1 MSDAGDPPR
10 TGPDPSS
17 QAIPRTGWT
26 PKGVQAE
33 GRQGGDGPS
42 DAERDALAAE
52 YVLGTL
58 EAWQS
63 RAVER
68 AMRTDP
74 QLAAAV
80 DAWEARL
87 APLVA
92 LAPEEMP
99 PAGTWERIAAGIG
112 ARPGHAPPWT
122 RRERL
127 LRGWAAGASLAA
139 AAFAALAWLRP
150 VPEPRFMTVLVS
162 DRSQAAWTAEVD
174 PRGRLYLA
182 AVPPVNGGAGGTVP
196 EDRVMQLWALPPGAT
211 APTSLGLLPREAGQ
225 VVVSELAVRPVPGM
239 LIEITSEP
247 PGGSPTGRPTGPV
260 LFIGRLHRAGTPL

>member
-1 MSDAGDPPR
+1 MSDGGDPPR
-10 TGPDPSS
+10 AGSDPGGGGPF
-17 QAIPRTGWT
+17 
-26 PKGVQAE
+26 
-33 GRQGGDGPS
+33 

-68 AMRTDP
+68 AMQTDSV
-74 QLAAAV
+74 LRASV

-87 APLVA
+87 APLAA

-99 PAGTWERIAAGIG
+99 PAGTWERIAEGIG
-112 ARPGHAPPWT
+112 ARPARAPPWT

-139 AAFAALAWLRP
+139 AAFAALAWLRS

-174 PRGRLYLA
+174 PRGRLHLA
-182 AVPPVNGGAGGTVP
+182 VVPPVDGTPARPVP
-196 EDRVMQLWALPPGAT
+196 DDRVMQLWALPPGAS
-211 APTSLGLLPREAGQ
+211 APTSLALLPREAGR
-225 VVVSELAVRPVPGM
+225 VVVPDLAVRPVPGM
-239 LIEITSEP
+239 LVEITLEP

-260 LFIGRLHRAGTPL
+260 LFIGRLHRPGTPL